1 MPSLIRALKYRGT
14 NVLKRLKN
22 LGQSIRREIRVYQLV
37 LRDPRTPRLP
47 KLLLGL
53 AVGYA
58 LMPFDLIPDF
68 IPILGHLD
76 DVIIIPGLVWLA
88 LKMIPADVLNDCKK
102 KAQAL

>member
-1 MPSLIRALKYRGT
+1 M
-14 NVLKRLKN
+14 KRLKN